1 MPPLGNQYTKVK
13 RYTVVHPYNEMLFNN
28 KKKWNSET
36 WNNTN
41 ESQRHYTEW
50 KRLVLRSYILG
61 VPVMA
66 QWKRIWLV
74 SMRTQVQS
82 LNSLS
87 GLRIQH
93 CLELWCRWQMQL
105 GSGVAVAVAQAG
117 SYSSNSTP
125 SLGTS
130 IMLWVRPYKEKNKK
144 TKKQKNPKPLSTF
157 LLY

>member
-1 MPPLGNQYTKVK
+1 
-13 RYTVVHPYNEMLFNN
+13 
-28 KKKWNSET
+28 
-36 WNNTN
+36 
-41 ESQRHYTEW
+41 
-50 KRLVLRSYILG
+50 
-61 VPVMA
+61 
-66 QWKRIWLV
+66 
-74 SMRTQVQS
+74 MRTQVQS

-130 IMLWVRPYKEKNKK
+130 IMLWVRPYKKKKTKNKK
-144 TKKQKNPKPLSTF
+144 TKNPQAPINIPFVLGF
-157 LLY
+157 